1 MDDNTRVKRRWSDS
15 ELAAAVAR
23 SRSWR
28 GVMRELGVPVTSP
41 RAIAVAKQDLARLGI
56 GTSHFTGQ
64 PTWSDPKLKRAFADA
79 QSWGELLAALGL
91 DPRSGDARGR
101 VRGHA
106 VRLGLDLS
114 KLEVP
119 DPGGNVDIRRKPDR
133 KNLRDAGTA
142 LAATWFLFRGYNVA
156 YPIEPTAYDLLVS
169 MEDGIKRVQVKTT
182 TFFGKDGWQIQV
194 GHRPDS
200 PGNRTPRIPYDPTV
214 IDLFFIVDGDLT
226 MYLIPIAVI
235 GGRVG
240 ILLRTYTNYIVGN
253 VAGLGGG
260 PLAAS

>member
-1 MDDNTRVKRRWSDS
+1 MDENTHIKRRWSDS
-15 ELAAAVAR
+15 DLAAAVAR

-28 GVMRELGVPVTSP
+28 GVMRELGIPVTSS
-41 RAIAVAKQDLARLGI
+41 RAIAAAKQDLVRLGI

-64 PTWSDPKLKRAFADA
+64 RTWSDPQLKRAFAHA
-79 QSWGELLAALGL
+79 QSWGELLTALGL
-91 DPRSGDARGR
+91 DPYAGDARGR

-114 KLEVP
+114 KLEARH
-119 DPGGNVDIRRKPDR
+119 PGSTVDIRRKPDR

-182 TFFGKDGWQIQV
+182 TFCGKDGWQIQV
-194 GHRPDS
+194 GHRPYS
-200 PGNRTPRIPYDPTV
+200 PGNRTPRIPYDPTI

-226 MYLIPIAVI
+226 MYLIPIGVI

-240 ILLRTYTNYIVGN
+240 ILLRAYTDYVVGN
-253 VAGLGGG
+253 VAGLGGDQ
-260 PLAAS
+260 LAAS

>member
-1 MDDNTRVKRRWSDS
+1 MDENTHLKRRWSDT

-28 GVMRELGVPVTSP
+28 GVMRELGIPVTSS
-41 RAIAVAKQDLARLGI
+41 RAITAAKQDLARLRI

-64 PTWSDPKLKRAFADA
+64 RTWSDPQLKRAFAYA
-79 QSWGELLAALGL
+79 QSWGELLVALGL
-91 DPRSGDARGR
+91 DPHSGDARGR

-106 VRLGLDLS
+106 MRLGLDLS
-114 KLEVP
+114 KVDVP
-119 DPGGNVDIRRKPDR
+119 GPGGNVDIRRKPDR
-133 KNLRDAGTA
+133 KNLRDAGTS

-156 YPIEPTAYDLLVS
+156 YPIEPTAYDLLVA

-182 TFFGKDGWQIQV
+182 TFCGKDGWRIQV
-194 GHRPDS
+194 GHRPYS

-226 MYLIPIAVI
+226 MYLIPISVI
-235 GGRVG
+235 GGRVI

-253 VAGLGGG
+253 VAGLAGAS
-260 PLAAS
+260 LAS

>member
-1 MDDNTRVKRRWSDS
+1 
-15 ELAAAVAR
+15 R

-28 GVMRELGVPVTSP
+28 GVMRELGIPVTSS
-41 RAIAVAKQDLARLGI
+41 RAITTAKQDLARLGI

-64 PTWSDPKLKRAFADA
+64 RTWSDPKLKRALADA
-79 QSWGELLAALGL
+79 QSWGELLATLGL

-114 KLEVP
+114 KIEVP
-119 DPGGNVDIRRKPDR
+119 DPGRDVDIRQKPDR
-133 KNLRDAGTA
+133 KNLRDAGTT
-142 LAATWFLFRGYNVA
+142 LAATWFLFCGYNVA

-182 TFFGKDGWQIQV
+182 TFCGKDGWQIQV
-194 GHRPDS
+194 GHRPYS

-226 MYLIPIAVI
+226 MYLIPIGVI
-235 GGRVG
+235 GGRVA

-253 VAGLGGG
+253 VAGLAGG